1 MANPFDQFDETES
14 NPFDQFDV
22 KPTAETESQAG
33 PVSQDDPVLSCQL
46 RKVKRNQFHQHR
58 V

>member
-33 PVSQDDPVLSCQL
+33 PVSSG
-46 RKVKRNQFHQHR
+46 
-58 V
+58 